1 MHLASKNKY
10 FYDNMQMK
18 RINSIDITRGLVMVI
33 MALDHVRDFMHSTSM
48 SQSPTNLQTTTTLL
62 FMTRW
67 VTHLCAPTF
76 VFLSGVSA
84 YISFKR
90 KNNLSESRAFLLKR
104 GIWLVILEFTFINFA
119 LWYDIHF
126 RLMIMEVISAI
137 GLSFI
142 VLSFLLKLS
151 SRTIGII
158 GLIIIFCH
166 NLLQGINIPS
176 NPVAIFFSSV
186 LFRPFMMNI
195 TPDLSFFTA
204 YPLVPWLGIML
215 SGFACG
221 EFFEISSEKRNKVF
235 LRIGLATLSLFT
247 IIRFINLYGDPSVWS
262 KQKSVLFTFLSFI
275 NTTKYPPSLL
285 FILLFLGIMF
295 LILFISEKL
304 NNRFTGILEVYGR
317 VPLFYFVIHLFIIHS
332 LMFVLLFLQ
341 GFGTKDLLF
350 GVFNNGRPKTGG
362 GVDLPAIYVI
372 WLCIVVLLYPLC
384 KWYGRYK
391 SEHRENQLLRYL

>member
-1 MHLASKNKY
+1 
-10 FYDNMQMK
+10 MK

-33 MALDHVRDFMHSTSM
+33 MALDHVREFMHTTSM
-48 SQSPTNLQTTTTLL
+48 SQSPTDLQTTTALL

-90 KNNLSESRAFLLKR
+90 SNNLSESRTFLLKR

-142 VLSFLLKLS
+142 VLSFLLKIP
-151 SRTIGII
+151 SRTIGIA
-158 GLIIIFCH
+158 GLLIIFSH
-166 NLLQGINIPS
+166 NLLQAFTIPS
-176 NPVAIFFSSV
+176 NQVVIFLNSV
-186 LFRPFMMNI
+186 LFSPSLTQL
-195 TPDLSFFTA
+195 TPGFAFYTA

-215 SGFACG
+215 TGFGSG
-221 EFFEISSEKRNKVF
+221 EFFALPAEKRNKIF
-235 LRIGLATLSLFT
+235 LKLGLAALFIF
-247 IIRFINLYGDPSVWS
+247 IILRFINVYGDSSRWS
-262 KQKSVLFTFLSFI
+262 EQKSALFTFLSFI

-285 FILLFLGIMF
+285 FDLLFLGIMF
-295 LILFISEKL
+295 LVLFMSEKI
-304 NNRFTGILEVYGR
+304 NNRFTGILSVYGR

-332 LMFVLLFLQ
+332 LMFVMLHLQ
-341 GFGTKDLLF
+341 GFGSNELQF
-350 GVFNNGRPKTGG
+350 GAFNNGRPKTGG
-362 GVDLPAIYVI
+362 GVNLSLIYVI
-372 WLCIVVLLYPLC
+372 WLCVVVVLYPFC

-391 SEHRENQLLRYL
+391 SENVENKILRYL